1 MVACWSDVGPRG
13 ILRGEQCC
21 RTLCSAVSELSVCVE
36 RWPLLEKALSY
47 KARSAAL
54 PTFPKRCVVVKEHLP
69 ASLRACSGVI
79 CCVCRCSCIWLAT
92 LYSV

>member
-1 MVACWSDVGPRG
+1 MMVCWSGVGRRG

-21 RTLCSAVSELSVCVE
+21 RMLCSAVSELSVCVS
-36 RWPLLEKALSY
+36 LLEKALSY

-79 CCVCRCSCIWLAT
+79 CVCRCSCIWLVT